1 MYYVKV
7 INTYSKDVYVKECKK
22 NQVSDRIV
30 GDFWETYDR
39 DNNFRC
45 VTMLVCY
52 KYKLTVQAILRCHV
66 EVSLFVLNQTS
77 R

>member
-30 GDFWETYDR
+30 GDFWETSGR
-39 DNNFRC
+39 LM
-45 VTMLVCY
+45 TEII
-52 KYKLTVQAILRCHV
+52 ILD
-66 EVSLFVLNQTS
+66 VLLC
-77 R
+77 